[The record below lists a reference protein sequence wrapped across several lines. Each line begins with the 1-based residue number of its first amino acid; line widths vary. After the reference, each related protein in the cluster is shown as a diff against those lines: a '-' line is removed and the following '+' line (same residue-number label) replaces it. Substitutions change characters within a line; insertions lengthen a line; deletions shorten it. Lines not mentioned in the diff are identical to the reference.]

1 MTSMSR
7 ALTNPSKSFATLI
20 LILGLCFSQTGC
32 GWFFG
37 EEGVFRNRSNNYLK
51 ADKIPP
57 LVLPE
62 GKSSASMGEIYPIPP
77 ISATDFGYDSSMD
90 NEIPRPL
97 PLAANLREDKVRIQR
112 VGGESWVLIN
122 AAPGELW
129 PRIRNF
135 LNVNGLNANYTNIN
149 KGIIET
155 EWLQFKTDPGIQH
168 VYRLQMDQGVQPETS
183 EIHITHFSLPSGQP
197 LPTEINWPAKST
209 SSEKEKWLM
218 DELAAALANDDTE
231 GGTSLLAQNIGGAV
245 KANMGMLRTEPVI
258 YIRLDRVRALATL
271 SFAAKKDGFVTFES
285 NNKAGLFYVGYKD
298 PEDLKPGWFT
308 RKLHL
313 PFKPKLPTTEYQLEQ
328 LREVLPQGEALDGAP
343 LSKRSKEKTL
353 PDADGY
359 LLIVSGD
366 ENNYVVRIRDP
377 YGKRLAPKEARELL
391 TILRKNLI

>member
-7 ALTNPSKSFATLI
+7 AVSFRFKSLASMT
-20 LILGLCFSQTGC
+20 LILGLCLSQTGC
-32 GWFFG
+32 GLFFG
-37 EEGVFRNRSNNYLK
+37 EEGIFRNRSNNYLK
-51 ADKIPP
+51 ADNIPP
-57 LVLPE
+57 LVLPN
-62 GKSSASMGEIYPIPP
+62 GKSSTSMGEIYPIPP
-77 ISATDFGYDSSMD
+77 ISATDFGYDSSLD

-112 VGGESWVLIN
+112 VGGESWILIN

-155 EWLQFKTDPGIQH
+155 EWLQFKTDPDVQH
-168 VYRLQMDQGVQPETS
+168 TYRLQMDQGVQPETS
-183 EIHITHFSLPSGQP
+183 EIHITHYSLPAGQP
-197 LPTEINWPAKST
+197 APQEIKWPAKST
-209 SSEKEKWLM
+209 SGEKEKWLM
-218 DELAAALANDDTE
+218 DELAASLANDDTE

-245 KANMGMLRTEPVI
+245 KANIGVLRSEPVI

-271 SFAAKKDGFVTFES
+271 SFAAKKEGFVTFES
-285 NNKAGLFYVGYKD
+285 DSKAGLFYVGYKD

-313 PFKPKLPTTEYQLEQ
+313 PFTPKLPTTDYKLDQLQEI
-328 LREVLPQGEALDGAP
+328 LPQGEALDKAA
-343 LSKRSKEKTL
+343 LSKRSKEKVL
-353 PDADGY
+353 PDAEGY
-359 LLIVSGD
+359 LLIISGD

-377 YGKRLAPKEARELL
+377 YGKRLAPKETRQLL
-391 TILRKNLI
+391 TVLRKNLI

>member
-7 ALTNPSKSFATLI
+7 AVSNPSKSFFTLI

-77 ISATDFGYDSSMD
+77 ISATDFGYDSNMD

-155 EWLQFKTDPGIQH
+155 QWLQFKTDPDVQH

-183 EIHITHFSLPSGQP
+183 EIHITHFSLPGGQP

-245 KANMGMLRTEPVI
+245 KANIGMLRTEPVI

-328 LREVLPQGEALDGAP
+328 LQEILPQGEALDGAP
-343 LSKRSKEKTL
+343 LSKRNKEKTL